1 MLQEI
6 SVIKRFGFLYGGYA
20 FPYWEVADMIR
31 KLAIAAIPVFI
42 KVQPLGSLQA
52 VLGEIVLVIYI
63 FVVSYLKPFGN
74 PHDNLLQVGS
84 MIGKFPTQKQSCRS
98 ACRITHSRFSVQID
112 FAVLV
117 NIQ

>member
-1 MLQEI
+1 
-6 SVIKRFGFLYGGYA
+6 
-20 FPYWEVADMIR
+20 MIR

-84 MIGKFPTQKQSCRS
+84 MIGE
-98 ACRITHSRFSVQID
+98 AFSLHHAIMPCSLQIGRCKL
-112 FAVLV
+112 LV
-117 NIQ
+117 TGELSSKRDHASTEFQIAESLDKLVK

>member
-1 MLQEI
+1 
-6 SVIKRFGFLYGGYA
+6 
-20 FPYWEVADMIR
+20 MIR

-84 MIGKFPTQKQSCRS
+84 MIGKFPAQKQVLSCLS
-98 ACRITHSRFSVQID
+98 QHSLLLLYFKLILLS
-112 FAVLV
+112 
-117 NIQ
+117 